1 MVLKGNRYKKEKK
14 TVKNTFS
21 NAWNGIW
28 YTFNNEINLKIHMLA
43 AILVLI
49 GAYILELNYY
59 EIIICMLL
67 IGLVISFEL
76 INTLVEMI
84 IDLVSPKY
92 NELAG
97 MIKDVAAGAVL
108 VISITAL
115 IIGIA
120 IFLPKILIYIGL

>member
-1 MVLKGNRYKKEKK
+1 
-14 TVKNTFS
+14 
-21 NAWNGIW
+21 
-28 YTFNNEINLKIHMLA
+28 
-43 AILVLI
+43 
-49 GAYILELNYY
+49 
-59 EIIICMLL
+59 MLL

-120 IFLPKILIYIGL
+120 IFLPKILIYIGLWY